1 MTERQQSI
9 DLMCWGPTEGQVSIS
24 HAEQLDIIKWNKQ
37 GFSLDKKKTHQLF
50 WAEMQDFLIK

>member
-1 MTERQQSI
+1 M
-9 DLMCWGPTEGQVSIS
+9 EGQVSIS

-37 GFSLDKKKTHQLF
+37 GLSLDKKKTHQLF